1 MMIARRLLLAVCM
14 LCVCAGLHSQE
25 QKGQPP
31 QPAPADNP
39 QLPPD
44 QPSLPKIQ
52 SPQQIHVEEGATRG
66 SIIKKVLPNYP
77 KEARKNRVQGTVVLQ
92 VLISKTGDV
101 ADMRVISGD
110 ELLVPAAIKAVKQ
123 WKYKPYLLKGQ
134 PIEVQ
139 TRITLN
145 FTLH

>member
-1 MMIARRLLLAVCM
+1 MIARRLFLALCM
-14 LCVCAGLHSQE
+14 LCVSASMYTQE
-25 QKGQPP
+25 QKDEPP
-31 QPAPADNP
+31 QPAPAAPP

-52 SPQQIHVEEGATRG
+52 SPQRIRVEEGVTRG
-66 SIIKKVLPNYP
+66 SIIKKVLPKYP

-92 VLISKTGDV
+92 ALISKTGDI
-101 ADMRVISGD
+101 ADLRVINGD
-110 ELLVPAAIKAVKQ
+110 DLLVPAAIKAVEQ
-123 WKYKPYLLKGQ
+123 WKYRPYLLKGQ
-134 PIEVQ
+134 PVEVQ